1 MSFDS
6 NGGGAETTAAA
17 AVNNSFFSIL
27 KEAVWGSSRDF
38 TDGSLKVGIFVLAVP
53 MIIEMFAESLFAI
66 VDIFFVARLGAGAIA
81 VVGITESVMYLIYS
95 VAIGISVGA
104 TATVSRRMGEK
115 DPDGA
120 SRAAAHAIYLGLAAS
135 FVMGVIGI
143 VFAPDL
149 LRLMGAEESV
159 IAEGATFTR
168 IMLGGNVV
176 VMMLFL
182 LNAIFRGA
190 GDATIAMRVLWLA
203 NVLNIIL
210 GPCFIFGLW
219 IFPELGVTGAAVA
232 TTIGRGVGA
241 LLAAYTLLFGERRI
255 SIGREHWTFD
265 PKLIIRLAK
274 VSAPAV
280 LQFFIQTASFIGLVR
295 IVTGFGTVAV
305 AGYQIGMRVVV
316 FALLPSLGLAN
327 AAATLV
333 GQNLGAGKPERAE
346 KAVWTACLY
355 NGIVQTTI
363 GILFVIFAESIAGF
377 FTEDAAVAAYATD
390 ALRIIAYGFLFY
402 SVGMVLETAFN
413 GAGDTW
419 TPTYLALGVFWAFE
433 IPLAYFL
440 AYTMEL
446 GPHGVFWAIAIA
458 FSVLAVAAAILFRR
472 GKWKLKEV

>member
-6 NGGGAETTAAA
+6 NGASAETTAAA
-17 AVNNSFFSIL
+17 VVNNSFFSIL

-66 VDIFFVARLGAGAIA
+66 VDIFFVARLGASAIA
-81 VVGITESVMYLIYS
+81 VVGITESMMYLIYS

-120 SRAAAHAIYLGLAAS
+120 SRAAAHSIYLGLAAS
-135 FVMGVIGI
+135 FVIGVIGI

-241 LLAAYTLLFGERRI
+241 LLAAYT
-255 SIGREHWTFD
+255 
-265 PKLIIRLAK
+265 
-274 VSAPAV
+274 
-280 LQFFIQTASFIGLVR
+280 
-295 IVTGFGTVAV
+295 
-305 AGYQIGMRVVV
+305 
-316 FALLPSLGLAN
+316 
-327 AAATLV
+327 
-333 GQNLGAGKPERAE
+333 
-346 KAVWTACLY
+346 
-355 NGIVQTTI
+355 
-363 GILFVIFAESIAGF
+363 
-377 FTEDAAVAAYATD
+377 
-390 ALRIIAYGFLFY
+390 FLF
-402 SVGMVLETAFN
+402 
-413 GAGDTW
+413 
-419 TPTYLALGVFWAFE
+419 
-433 IPLAYFL
+433 
-440 AYTMEL
+440 
-446 GPHGVFWAIAIA
+446 
-458 FSVLAVAAAILFRR
+458 
-472 GKWKLKEV
+472 